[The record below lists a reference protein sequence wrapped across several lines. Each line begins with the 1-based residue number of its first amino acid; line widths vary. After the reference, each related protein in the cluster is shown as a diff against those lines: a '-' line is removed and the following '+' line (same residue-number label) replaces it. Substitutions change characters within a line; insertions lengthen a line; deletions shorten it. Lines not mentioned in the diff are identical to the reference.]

1 MSRPK
6 PKGNGQ
12 PIRTR
17 RSLANRR
24 TVEGA
29 TTNSNNTTRGKSKIY
44 LKKNAT
50 EGQPLSVCGRGRS
63 QQMQQEALQNT
74 ARRRRFVVNTTA
86 LCRGC
91 FVGHART
98 TAGTIHGFCVESWR
112 RAGPKAKPEGEAR
125 RRSPKAKPEGEARRR
140 SPTKKQVDFISAELT
155 RPTPTKTENNAQR
168 TPSGGGTRVTPQTNA
183 EKARPIAR
191 RARAAAAAEAEARRR
206 NRTPRRHQPRASFKT
221 RRRYPGGTWGQPD
234 TKKRRDTPNKDYG
247 FPETQSPNPGP
258 RSQTEQTNTGDR
270 TLDQI

>member
-1 MSRPK
+1 MMMMHDAK
-6 PKGNGQ
+6 HIN
-12 PIRTR
+12 
-17 RSLANRR
+17 
-24 TVEGA
+24 
-29 TTNSNNTTRGKSKIY
+29 
-44 LKKNAT
+44 NAT

-86 LCRGC
+86 VCRGC

-98 TAGTIHGFCVESWR
+98 TTGTIHGFCVESWR

-125 RRSPKAKPEGEARRR
+125 RRSPTEQ
-140 SPTKKQVDFISAELT
+140 QVSFISAELT

-221 RRRYPGGTWGQPD
+221 GRRYLGNNQTQKVKNGG
-234 TKKRRDTPNKDYG
+234 KRNK
-247 FPETQSPNPGP
+247 TSVCK
-258 RSQTEQTNTGDR
+258 
-270 TLDQI
+270 